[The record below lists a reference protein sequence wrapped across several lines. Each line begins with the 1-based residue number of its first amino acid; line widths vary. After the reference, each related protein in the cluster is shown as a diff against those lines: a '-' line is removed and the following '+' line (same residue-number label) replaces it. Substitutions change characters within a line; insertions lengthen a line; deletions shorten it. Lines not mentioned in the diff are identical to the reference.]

1 MYSNVNRKR
10 KTAFW
15 MLFELAA
22 VQNPQLTSYQE
33 RACQELFYVTVVIRG
48 SSEEVYV
55 LKCIVPEFSF
65 QAPRKSCMSA

>member
-1 MYSNVNRKR
+1 
-10 KTAFW
+10 

-55 LKCIVPEFSF
+55 LKCIVPECT
-65 QAPRKSCMSA
+65 QKILYVCLTLMS